1 MDIDFVMQTA
11 TWMLGCV
18 SAVLSVFVKGEWRAD
33 LQRWT
38 IILMLLA
45 IGLKL

>member
-18 SAVLSVFVKGEWRAD
+18 SAVLSVFVKGGVAR
-33 LQRWT
+33 
-38 IILMLLA
+38 
-45 IGLKL
+45 